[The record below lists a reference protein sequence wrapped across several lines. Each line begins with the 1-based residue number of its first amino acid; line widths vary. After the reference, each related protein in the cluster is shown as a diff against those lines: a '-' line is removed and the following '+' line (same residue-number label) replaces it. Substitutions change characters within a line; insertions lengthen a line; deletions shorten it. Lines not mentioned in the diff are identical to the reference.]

1 MYIPR
6 GSYLTL
12 EQYRLKIG
20 GVTRQT
26 VLKAIKDG
34 RLKGSIRID
43 KHTIIIPENAILY
56 NGTIKTGKYI
66 GVSAFIKG
74 NIVEQNEVRDWEA
87 KQAQLRKMRGE
98 DLTDDE
104 PDSEAYNDYH

>member
-20 GVTRQT
+20 GVTRNT

-34 RLKGSIRID
+34 RLKGSIKID

-74 NIVEQNEVRDWEA
+74 NIVEQNEVRDWEMR
-87 KQAQLRKMRGE
+87 QAQLRRMRGE

-104 PDSEAYNDYH
+104 PDSEAYNDFH